1 MKTIKFI
8 PKKKYILAFMIL
20 GLFYFSS
27 YAQDISDRLHFNV
40 DWQMNAPLNTNFA
53 DKISGWGM
61 NLEGGYFLTPHWSLE
76 AFLDFHTNHKYVPR
90 QTITEGTASLT
101 TDRQESAFQLPFGL
115 TASYRFISN
124 GCLKPYVGT
133 KIGTMYAQNTTYLN
147 TISLTDKPWGFYVS
161 PEIGVNIYP
170 FSQSRFGFHLAA
182 YYSYATNKSEL
193 LTGCQDGNNNIG
205 FRLGVCF

>member
-8 PKKKYILAFMIL
+8 PKKKYILASMIL
-20 GLFYFSS
+20 GLFCFNG
-27 YAQDISDRLHFNV
+27 YAQNIGNRLRFNA
-40 DWQMNAPLNTNFA
+40 DWQINAPLNTSFA

-61 NLEGGYFLTPHWSLE
+61 NLEGGYFLTPHWSLG
-76 AFLDFHTNHKYVPR
+76 AFLNFHTNHKYVPR

-115 TASYRFISN
+115 ATSYRFVNN
-124 GCLKPYVGT
+124 GWLKPYIGA
-133 KIGTMYAQNTTYLN
+133 KIGAMYAENMTHLN

-161 PEIGVNIYP
+161 PEVGLNIYP
-170 FSQSRFGFHLAA
+170 FSQSRFGFHIAA

-193 LTGCQDGNNNIG
+193 LTGSLNEENNLG
-205 FRLGVCF
+205 FRVGICF

>member
-8 PKKKYILAFMIL
+8 PKKKYILAFMIS

-61 NLEGGYFLTPHWSLE
+61 NLEGGYFLTPHWSLG

-115 TASYRFISN
+115 
-124 GCLKPYVGT
+124 
-133 KIGTMYAQNTTYLN
+133 
-147 TISLTDKPWGFYVS
+147 
-161 PEIGVNIYP
+161 
-170 FSQSRFGFHLAA
+170 AA
-182 YYSYATNKSEL
+182 
-193 LTGCQDGNNNIG
+193 
-205 FRLGVCF
+205 

>member
-8 PKKKYILAFMIL
+8 PKKKYILAFMIS

-61 NLEGGYFLTPHWSLE
+61 N
-76 AFLDFHTNHKYVPR
+76 VPR

-115 TASYRFISN
+115 AASYRFISN

>member
-8 PKKKYILAFMIL
+8 PKKKYILAFMIS

-40 DWQMNAPLNTNFA
+40 YWQMNAPLNTNFA

-61 NLEGGYFLTPHWSLE
+61 NLEVGYFLTPHWSLG

-115 TASYRFISN
+115 AASYRFISN

-147 TISLTDKPWGFYVS
+147 TISPVS
-161 PEIGVNIYP
+161 YTHLSIQDNI
-170 FSQSRFGFHLAA
+170 
-182 YYSYATNKSEL
+182 ATNNKRL
-193 LTGCQDGNNNIG
+193 NNPIFTLNPSNLIKHSYLPDIG
-205 FRLGVCF
+205 TQSSLNL